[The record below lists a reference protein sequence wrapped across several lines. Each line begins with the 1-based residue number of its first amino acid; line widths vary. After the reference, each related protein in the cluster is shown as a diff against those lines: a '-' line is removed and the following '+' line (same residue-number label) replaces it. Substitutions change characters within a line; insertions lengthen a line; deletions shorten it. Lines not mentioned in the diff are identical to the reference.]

1 MRRCGVEELGNEL
14 ILAEKQDNIGKIT
27 FNNGSLNILNIAM
40 MEQIN
45 NVLDNYLEDNSLKV
59 VVFSH
64 LGKSFS
70 AGVDVGEHMG
80 DTAKKMLEVFHGIFK
95 RLNRMKIP
103 TVACVKGAALGGGC
117 EVAAFCDIVLASEK
131 AKFGNPEIKVGV
143 FPPVSAVIFPF
154 LLGEKKAFEL
164 LLQGEIID
172 AKEAHR
178 IGLVNHVFP
187 LESYEQDL
195 ASFLNRFTKL
205 SSVVLQYTKKA
216 IKLGIDSDFDRKLD
230 ELEDLYLNELMVTH
244 DANEGLKAFIEKRA
258 PEWQN
263 R

>member
-1 MRRCGVEELGNEL
+1 MSDEL
-14 ILAEKQDNIGKIT
+14 ILVEKQENIGNII
-27 FNNGSLNILNIAM
+27 FNNGPLNILNITM

-45 NVLDNYLEDNSLKV
+45 DVLDRFLEDKSLKA

-80 DTAKKMLEVFHGIFK
+80 DTAQKMLDIFHGMFK
-95 RLNRMKIP
+95 RLNRMKVP

-164 LLQGEIID
+164 ILQGEIID
-172 AKEAHR
+172 ANEAHR

-187 LESYEQDL
+187 LESYEKDIT
-195 ASFLNRFTKL
+195 SFLERFTKL

-216 IKLGIDSDFDRKLD
+216 VKLGIDSDFDKRLS
-230 ELEDLYLNELMVTH
+230 EVEDLYLNELMTTH
-244 DANEGLKAFIEKRA
+244 DANEGLQAFIDKRP
-258 PEWQN
+258 PEWRN

>member
-1 MRRCGVEELGNEL
+1 MSNEL
-14 ILAEKQDNIGKIT
+14 ILVEKQNYIGKIT
-27 FNNGSLNILNIAM
+27 FNNGPLNILNIAM

-45 NVLDNYLEDNSLKV
+45 EALDNFLEDNSLKV
-59 VVFSH
+59 VVFDH
-64 LGKSFS
+64 NGKSFS

-80 DTAKKMLEVFHGIFK
+80 DTAKKMIEVFHGMFK

-154 LLGEKKAFEL
+154 ILGEKKAYEL
-164 LLQGEIID
+164 ILQGEIINVI
-172 AKEAHR
+172 EANK

-187 LESYEQDL
+187 LESYEQEV
-195 ASFLNRFTKL
+195 STFIERFTKL
-205 SSVVLQYTKKA
+205 SGTVLQYSKKA
-216 IKLGIDSDFDRKLD
+216 VKMVIDSNFDTKLD
-230 ELEDLYLNELMVTH
+230 EVEAIYLNELMKTH
-244 DANEGLKAFIEKRA
+244 DANEGLQAFVEKRA
-258 PEWQN
+258 PKWEN